1 MIVMNLEFGIAA
13 IVTIFAIVNPV
24 GNIPFFV
31 TVTDGY
37 PKELR
42 KKVIIKICLVMV
54 SVLFIFGLFGDFIFQ
69 IYGITIPAFRIAGG
83 ALLFTVALSMM
94 QGRPISSKIT
104 ETEKAEALEK
114 DQVGIV
120 PLGIPMFAG
129 PGAITTVMILVSG
142 FSKTGEYA
150 GYLWVLTGVLLTAA
164 VTYIILSHSELIYR
178 VMGRSGTMAFSRIMG
193 LVLAAVAVQ
202 FILEGIFQAVRDS
215 GLV

>member
-1 MIVMNLEFGIAA
+1 MNLEFGIAA

-42 KKVIIKICLVMV
+42 KKVIIKICMVMV

-150 GYLWVLTGVLLTAA
+150 GYLWVLTGVLFTAA

>member
-1 MIVMNLEFGIAA
+1 MNVEFGIAA
-13 IVTIFAIVNPV
+13 IVTIFAIVNPI

-37 PKELR
+37 PKDLK
-42 KKVIIKICLVMV
+42 KKVIVKICLVMV
-54 SVLFIFGLFGDFIFQ
+54 VVLFIFGIFGDLIFQ

-94 QGRPISSKIT
+94 QGRPISHKIT
-104 ETEKAEALEK
+104 ESEKAEALEQ

-142 FSKTGEYA
+142 FSKTGDYI
-150 GYLWVLTGVLLTAA
+150 GYLWVFTGILLTTAISYA
-164 VTYIILSHSELIYR
+164 VLTHSELLLRI
-178 VMGRSGTMAFSRIMG
+178 MGRSGTMAFSRIMG

-202 FILEGIFQAVRDS
+202 FILEGIFQAIDAHVF
-215 GLV
+215 L